1 MQPILSLVCLFNLFV
16 SLLIHLCQDKEVW
29 LSLAVQLTNAPQ
41 KKLVHVCVCVYVC
54 VCVCVCVCVR
64 ECV

>member
-41 KKLVHVCVCVYVC
+41 KKTSAC
-54 VCVCVCVCVR
+54 VCVCVCVCVSVCER
-64 ECV
+64 ER